1 MDIRHTLSM
10 IILSANLI
18 LLVSLLTA
26 CGNSNSNSIEELVSP
41 EPPGVTL
48 SSGQLIDSAVAGIN
62 YISGDT
68 QGVTDQQGYFEYE
81 VIDGVPQKVIFTFN
95 NIEIGSAIGKE
106 IITPIDLV
114 VDGNINQP
122 QVVNRARFL
131 MMLDSDGNPGNGIS
145 PSVTLLDN
153 LSTFSWDPLDFSS
166 DDFQFE
172 PELINLIA
180 DINSVDDE
188 PHSLPSSEVAQLHL
202 TETLAC
208 QSSGIYAGS
217 FEDGDH
223 GNFVM
228 LLQDKRIDPLV
239 FGDDSVRHGVTSALI
254 YSSDQN
260 RLTGVLPQQ
269 GLSFDNNNSFITG
282 QTNNGA
288 VFSGNLINFS
298 QIENGIW
305 RNDVEGGSGTFT
317 GEKVAAATDAIYR
330 LSGGFGD
337 NTPFDISDDT
347 ADNAGGITLDIFSD
361 DSVSGLFI
369 TARGE
374 RFELNG
380 TLQEET
386 IIASSSN
393 GLEISLTFDASGE
406 HPLSDLVGLFG
417 LSGFWGS
424 WQTAD
429 QNGGI
434 AGTSCMLNFE

>member
-1 MDIRHTLSM
+1 MNIGNTLSM
-10 IILSANLI
+10 LMMPANII
-18 LLVSLLTA
+18 LLVSLLSA
-26 CGNSNSNSIEELVSP
+26 CGNSNSVDELVPP

-48 SSGQLIDSAVAGIN
+48 SSGQLIDSQVAGID
-62 YISGDT
+62 YSSGDT

-81 VIDGVPQKVIFTFN
+81 VIGGVSQRVVFSFN
-95 NIEIGSAIGKE
+95 RIEIGSAIGKE

-114 VDGNINQP
+114 VDGNINQL
-122 QVVNRARFL
+122 QVVNRASFL
-131 MMLDSDGNPGNGIS
+131 MVLDSDGDPSNGIS

-153 LSTFSWDPLDFSS
+153 LSGFSWAPIDFSS
-166 DDFQFE
+166 DDFKSE

-188 PHSLPSSEVAQLHL
+188 PHILPASEVAQLHL

-217 FEDGDH
+217 FEGEDH
-223 GNFVM
+223 GQFVM

-239 FGDDSVRHGVTSALI
+239 FGDGNLWHGVTSALI
-254 YSSDQN
+254 YSSDQD
-260 RLTGVLPQQ
+260 RLIGVLPQQ
-269 GLSFDNNNSFITG
+269 GLKFDSNNSFITG
-282 QTNNGA
+282 QANNGA
-288 VFSGNLINFS
+288 EFSGDLINYS

-305 RNDVEGGSGTFT
+305 RNDVEGGSGTFI
-317 GEKVAAATDAIYR
+317 GERAAGATDAIYR

-337 NTPFDISDDT
+337 NTPFEISDDT
-347 ADNAGGITLDIFSD
+347 ADNTGGITLDIFTD
-361 DSVSGLFI
+361 GSVSGLFI

-374 RFELNG
+374 QFELNG

-386 IIASSSN
+386 IIASSNN
-393 GLEISLTFDASGE
+393 GLEINLTFDPNGD

-417 LSGFWGS
+417 LTGFWGS

-434 AGTSCMLNFE
+434 AGTSCILNFG